1 MKVELGLVVF
11 GTFMLT
17 IIGLVVYNVLTV
29 GIECVFCTM

>member
-17 IIGLVVYNVLTV
+17 IVGLVVYNISTL
-29 GIECVFCTM
+29 GITCTFCVR